1 MRKKIVIIIII
12 TILLS
17 LPICS
22 AIRIIEKNISNKNK
36 VNNLDPIGIKI
47 GSINIDA
54 DGTLRGSNVDVIGID
69 GDLSEYYGET
79 VFFYIEYSIINGG
92 PNDNVVIE
100 FETEINDATW
110 KEGRFTVYD
119 DYKLDKIILPDIQI
133 NQGDR
138 YNTHIIA
145 FYTNNDPYIFLYDE
159 DISTLSLKYKY
170 LGILQKLNNNFPIL
184 ENLL

>member
-22 AIRIIEKNISNKNK
+22 AIFIIEKNVSNKIKANT
-36 VNNLDPIGIKI
+36 LDPIGIKLGI
-47 GSINIDA
+47 IKIDA
-54 DGTLRGSNVDVIGID
+54 DGTLRGSNVEVTGID
-69 GDLSEYYGET
+69 GDLRDYYGEI

-100 FETEINDATW
+100 FETRINDATW
-110 KEGRFTVYD
+110 KEDRFTVFD

-133 NQGDR
+133 NQGNR
-138 YNTHIIA
+138 YDTYIAA
-145 FYTNNDPYIFLYDE
+145 FYTNIDPSIFIYDD

-170 LGILQKLNNNFPIL
+170 LDLQQKLINDFPIL
-184 ENLL
+184 KNLL